1 MVPRRSFVDLLPV
14 KASHIAHAGG
24 PQSSERVVKH
34 RWGWNGSVGAAV
46 AGTARR
52 LPRTFVLQ
60 NIVPVTIM
68 RSRHSAV
75 PVILRL
81 SRNATFQ
88 VAPLRN
94 AQNVPHY

>member
-1 MVPRRSFVDLLPV
+1 MVPRRSFVDLLLV
-14 KASHIAHAGG
+14 KATNIAHAGG

-34 RWGWNGSVGAAV
+34 RWGWNGSVRAAV
-46 AGTARR
+46 GTARR
-52 LPRTFVLQ
+52 LQRTFVLQ

-94 AQNVPHY
+94 AQNVPDY